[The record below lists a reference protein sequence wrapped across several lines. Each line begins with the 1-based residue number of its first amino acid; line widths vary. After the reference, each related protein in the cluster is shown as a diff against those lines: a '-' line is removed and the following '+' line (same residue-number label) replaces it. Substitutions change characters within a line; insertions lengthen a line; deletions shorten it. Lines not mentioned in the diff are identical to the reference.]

1 MKPLHLWIDLLK
13 LRIASVITLTGVSAA
28 ALTSP
33 TWPKTET
40 MAFLALTLMLASA
53 GAAALNHVIDLDIDA
68 RMERTK
74 RRPLPAGE
82 LSRRCATITGLAL
95 SVIALTTALLYLN
108 RIVALHLFAGWFVY
122 VIIYTAWLK
131 RRSVLN
137 IVIGGLAGSFAALA
151 GGASVRPELCLPPLL
166 LAAIIFFWTPP
177 HFWALAIMYVEDYR
191 RAGIPMLPAVHGTQ
205 RTALWMLV
213 HTILLV
219 TVSLAPVVVGPSGG
233 LYAAVAATVAAYYL
247 WRNIRILREPSH
259 QTALASFKASL
270 VYLTLL
276 LVAMLADSRM
286 W

>member
-1 MKPLHLWIDLLK
+1 MSAFHLWIDLLK

-33 TWPKTET
+33 TWPKAQTT
-40 MAFLALTLMLASA
+40 ALLALALMLASA
-53 GAAALNHVIDLDIDA
+53 GAGALNHVIDFDIDA
-68 RMERTK
+68 RMERTR
-74 RRPLPAGE
+74 RRPLPAGKIT
-82 LSRRCATITGLAL
+82 RRCAVVSGLAL

-108 RIVALHLFAGWFVY
+108 RMVALHLFAGWFVY

-177 HFWALAIMYVEDYR
+177 HFWALAIIHLEDYR
-191 RAGIPMLPAVHGTQ
+191 RARIPMLPAVHGTE
-205 RTALWMLV
+205 RTAFWILV
-213 HTILLV
+213 HTMLLAA
-219 TVSLAPVVVGPSGG
+219 VSVVLVVVGPSGG
-233 LYAAVAATVAAYYL
+233 LYAIVAVAAAAYYL
-247 WRNIRILREPSH
+247 WRNIQLVRAPSN
-259 QTALASFKASL
+259 QAALASFKASL

-276 LVAMLADSRM
+276 LVAMLADSRR

>member
-1 MKPLHLWIDLLK
+1 MTSVHVWIDLLK

-33 TWPKTET
+33 TWPKAQT

-53 GAAALNHVIDLDIDA
+53 GAGALNHVIDFDIDA

-74 RRPLPAGE
+74 RRPLPSGE
-82 LSRRCATITGLAL
+82 ISRLFATITGLAL
-95 SVIALTTALLYLN
+95 SIVALTTASLYLN
-108 RIVALHLFAGWFVY
+108 RIVALHLFLGWFAY

-131 RRSVLN
+131 RRSVFN

-191 RAGIPMLPAVHGTQ
+191 RAGIPMLPAVHGVK
-205 RTALWMLV
+205 RTALWMLL
-213 HTILLV
+213 HTIVLV
-219 TVSLAPVVVGPSGG
+219 AVSLVPVVVGPSGG
-233 LYAAVAATVAAYYL
+233 LYGAVAVTLAIYYL
-247 WRNIRILREPSH
+247 WRNIQILRNPSN
-259 QTALASFKASL
+259 QAALASFKASL

-276 LVAMLADSRM
+276 LVGMLIDSRM

>member
-1 MKPLHLWIDLLK
+1 MSAFHLWIDLLK

-33 TWPKTET
+33 TWPKAQTT
-40 MAFLALTLMLASA
+40 ALLALALLLASA
-53 GAAALNHVIDLDIDA
+53 GAGALNHVIDFDIDA
-68 RMERTK
+68 RMERTR
-74 RRPLPAGE
+74 RRPLPAGKIT
-82 LSRRCATITGLAL
+82 RRCAVVSGLAL

-108 RIVALHLFAGWFVY
+108 RMVALHLFAGWFVY

-177 HFWALAIMYVEDYR
+177 HFWALAIMYLEDYR
-191 RAGIPMLPAVHGTQ
+191 RARIPMLPAVHGTE
-205 RTALWMLV
+205 RTAFWILV
-213 HTILLV
+213 HTMLLAA
-219 TVSLAPVVVGPSGG
+219 VSVVLVVVGPSGG
-233 LYAAVAATVAAYYL
+233 LYAIVAVAAAAYYL
-247 WRNIRILREPSH
+247 WRNIQLVRAPSN
-259 QTALASFKASL
+259 QAALASFKASL

-276 LVAMLADSRM
+276 LVAMLADSRR